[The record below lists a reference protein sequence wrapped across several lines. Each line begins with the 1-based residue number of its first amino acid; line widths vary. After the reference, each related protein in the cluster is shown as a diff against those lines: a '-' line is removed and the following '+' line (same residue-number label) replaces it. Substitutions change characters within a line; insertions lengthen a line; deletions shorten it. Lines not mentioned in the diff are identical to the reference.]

1 MSTQTA
7 YAIISTG
14 GKQHRVKVGQKYRI
28 EKLEGEPGQSVEF
41 SKVMFVANG
50 DKIQIGAPFVAN
62 SKVTATILSQGR
74 GEKIT
79 IIKMRRRKG
88 YRRKQ
93 GHRQSFTEIQV
104 TGIH

>member
-14 GKQHRVKVGQKYRI
+14 GKQHRVKLGKKYRI
-28 EKLEGEPGQSVEF
+28 EKLEGEPGQSVELTN
-41 SKVMFVANG
+41 VILTGDG
-50 DKIQIGAPFVAN
+50 DKIQIGAPFL
-62 SKVTATILSQGR
+62 SDTKVTAKIVAQGR

-93 GHRQSFTEIQV
+93 GHRQSFTEIEI
-104 TGIH
+104 TGIK